1 MSESNQ
7 ESSVIVNHSHQFIF
21 VHVPKAAGTSVSELF
36 SKYSAYSDLEVGG
49 TELGEA
55 LQHPYKRRFGLT
67 KHSTAAEILPVVGKD
82 TWGRYY
88 SFAFVRDP
96 YARAQSTFH
105 FMKRWHGNK
114 EMKNLDF
121 MDDLSDFRSFVMSD
135 AFKEQKAHRLLWPQ
149 VRWLQDEKG
158 TSIVDFVGRM
168 ETLDDDI
175 HHVLSHAP
183 GLVKIKAAPEAAP
196 KKNRSASTDAALWD
210 LLSSDAEVERR
221 IYEAYQ
227 EDFKAFDYPRFDAK
241 TMPRPDAPAQPVV
254 DPQTREAREARAAGR
269 GRRWR
274 WRWRQARWRQGREQ
288 AGQGPG
294 PGHAQAGQGRQGRRH
309 GRRPEPD
316 AGAEGRAP
324 RRESGQGRPR
334 RGLRPGRQPRLPG
347 LAPTGAGPMHRR
359 EKGRPVPP
367 LLDSARP
374 AARASAGGAHSSD
387 TSATSSSRLPPF
399 FLPAFFSPLA
409 ALAAWFAACLAALAA
424 ASGLSAAG
432 APWPFPFAALAA

>member
-1 MSESNQ
+1 MNLAIMSESNQ

-210 LLSSDAEVERR
+210 LLSSDTEVERR

-254 DPQTREAREARAAGR
+254 DPQTREAREARAAG
-269 GRRWR
+269 GGGGGGGGGGKHGGGK
-274 WRWRQARWRQGREQ
+274 AGNKPGK
-288 AGQGPG
+288 GQGQGMHKPG
-294 PGHAQAGQGRQGRRH
+294 KEGKGGGMGGGQNLTPEQKAERRAAKAAKAGR
-309 GRRPEPD
+309 
-316 AGAEGRAP
+316 
-324 RRESGQGRPR
+324 
-334 RGLRPGRQPRLPG
+334 
-347 LAPTGAGPMHRR
+347 
-359 EKGRPVPP
+359 V
-367 LLDSARP
+367 
-374 AARASAGGAHSSD
+374 AA
-387 TSATSSSRLPPF
+387 
-399 FLPAFFSPLA
+399 
-409 ALAAWFAACLAALAA
+409 
-424 ASGLSAAG
+424 
-432 APWPFPFAALAA
+432 